1 MYTHTTLS
9 SEEVLAHI
17 PWKHFQK
24 KHADPHLV
32 HMSKIYY
39 LITHVASQNVST
51 HLSPTIARYARE
63 RTHTLRHQSLCL
75 LRWISLADPSFH
87 APSMLPIPPASSHAH
102 TETKKASLPEHVV
115 AAQYQ
120 HFLYLYLHHQSPEPL
135 LSRLAIVLAHQEY
148 QYVRMLRALPRP
160 CPRTHA
166 PQACVKK
173 TILKTHQQIQS
184 IGQSLLKRPL
194 HKKGSQALVYLHPY
208 YPPFWLRYGMMCLMA
223 LKKAPFTPETFL
235 RTLYQKKPGKISER
249 TLG

>member
-1 MYTHTTLS
+1 MS

-24 KHADPHLV
+24 KHADPHLI

-75 LRWISLADPSFH
+75 LRWISLADPSFQ
-87 APSMLPIPPASSHAH
+87 ALSMLPESLTSPDSR
-102 TETKKASLPEHVV
+102 TDKKTAPSILEHIVTT
-115 AAQYQ
+115 QYQ

-135 LSRLAIVLAHQEY
+135 LSRLAIVLAHQDY
-148 QYVRMLRALPRP
+148 QYVRMLHALPRL
-160 CPRTHA
+160 CTNVQA
-166 PQACVKK
+166 PGKLAKK
-173 TILKTHQQIQS
+173 GIHRMNQWVQHM
-184 IGQSLLKRPL
+184 GQSLLSTPSHHKRGHHL
-194 HKKGSQALVYLHPY
+194 EYLYPY
-208 YPPFWLRYGMMCLMA
+208 YPPFWLRYGMTYLMA

-235 RTLYQKKPGKISER
+235 RTLYQKKTREGSER